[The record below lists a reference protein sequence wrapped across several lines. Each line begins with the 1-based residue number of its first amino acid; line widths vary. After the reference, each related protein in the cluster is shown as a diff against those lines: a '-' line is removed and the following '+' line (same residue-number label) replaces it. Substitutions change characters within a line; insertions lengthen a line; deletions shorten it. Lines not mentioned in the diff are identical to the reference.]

1 MPTVYLAHG
10 AQGARERGRGLGRR
24 NYRRRSE
31 DQGGCVAGS
40 WEVAYVSGPAGG
52 AFGHGSRQKAGN
64 DAAGGF
70 QC

>member
-1 MPTVYLAHG
+1 MRTRVG
-10 AQGARERGRGLGRR
+10 
-24 NYRRRSE
+24 
-31 DQGGCVAGS
+31 VAGS

-70 QC
+70 QCQPGARPGD